1 MSFKDLFN
9 KQQVINQAADFVIG
23 EAKEEVQE
31 TLIKRTLKY
40 TWKLFKNL
48 SKLIFKVSLLALKQ
62 IVIAASKSEPEKV
75 RPNPLGSYYDPFS
88 LSADSD
94 GYVLN
99 CNHPDYYK

>member
-9 KQQVINQAADFVIG
+9 KRQVINQAADFVIG

-48 SKLIFKVSLLALKQ
+48 SDPVNQ
-62 IVIAASKSEPEKV
+62 IV
-75 RPNPLGSYYDPFS
+75 
-88 LSADSD
+88 
-94 GYVLN
+94 
-99 CNHPDYYK
+99 

>member
-48 SKLIFKVSLLALKQ
+48 SKLIFKVSLLALKS
-62 IVIAASKSEPEKV
+62 IFNMMVEDAKNNPVETKNNGAFFDDSSIYADEAGWVDSIYRSK
-75 RPNPLGSYYDPFS
+75 
-88 LSADSD
+88 
-94 GYVLN
+94 
-99 CNHPDYYK
+99 

>member
-9 KQQVINQAADFVIG
+9 KRQVINQAADFVIG

-48 SKLIFKVSLLALKQ
+48 SKLIFKVSDPVNQ
-62 IVIAASKSEPEKV
+62 IV
-75 RPNPLGSYYDPFS
+75 
-88 LSADSD
+88 
-94 GYVLN
+94 
-99 CNHPDYYK
+99 